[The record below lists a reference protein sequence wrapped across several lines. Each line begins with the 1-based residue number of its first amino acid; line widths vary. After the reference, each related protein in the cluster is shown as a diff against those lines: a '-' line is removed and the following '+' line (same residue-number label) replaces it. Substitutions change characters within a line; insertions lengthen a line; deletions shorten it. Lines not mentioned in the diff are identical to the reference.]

1 MSSIWTKDCE
11 LPHFD
16 SLKKDIKTDVLVI
29 GGGIAGILCTYMLKQ
44 AGIDCVLAEAR
55 TLCSGMTQNTT
66 AKITF
71 QHGLFCHKL
80 LAQYGREKARMYLE
94 ANREALEQYRKLCRD
109 IPCDFEEKD
118 AFVYS
123 ENNRKILE
131 EEISALEKTGFQ
143 ADFCET
149 VPLPFPVAGAIRFK
163 NQAQFHPLKFLAAI
177 AEGLP
182 IYENTFVRALSG
194 HTAVT
199 SHGTITA
206 EKIIVTTH
214 FPFLNSHGSY
224 FLKLYQHRSY
234 VLVLENA
241 SDLHGM
247 YVSDSLT
254 GMSFRNFRQYTF
266 IGGGGHRSGKQGGS
280 WSELKAFADRYYPDS
295 REVCRFAAQDC
306 MPLDLIPYIGHY
318 SRSTPDLF
326 VATGFHKWGMTS
338 SMAAA
343 RILTDMI
350 LEREN
355 PYAPVFSPS
364 RNILKPQ
371 LAVNAA
377 EATANLLTFS
387 SPRCPHMGCALKWNS
402 AEHSWDCP
410 CHGSRFDENGK
421 LCDNPAM
428 KNLKF

>member
-1 MSSIWTKDCE
+1 M
-11 LPHFD
+11 
-16 SLKKDIKTDVLVI
+16 
-29 GGGIAGILCTYMLKQ
+29 
-44 AGIDCVLAEAR
+44 
-55 TLCSGMTQNTT
+55 
-66 AKITF
+66 
-71 QHGLFCHKL
+71 
-80 LAQYGREKARMYLE
+80 
-94 ANREALEQYRKLCRD
+94 
-109 IPCDFEEKD
+109 
-118 AFVYS
+118 
-123 ENNRKILE
+123 
-131 EEISALEKTGFQ
+131 
-143 ADFCET
+143 
-149 VPLPFPVAGAIRFK
+149 
-163 NQAQFHPLKFLAAI
+163 
-177 AEGLP
+177 
-182 IYENTFVRALSG
+182 
-194 HTAVT
+194 
-199 SHGTITA
+199 
-206 EKIIVTTH
+206 
-214 FPFLNSHGSY
+214 
-224 FLKLYQHRSY
+224 
-234 VLVLENA
+234 LVLENA
-241 SDLHGM
+241 PDLQGM

-295 REVCRFAAQDC
+295 REVYRFAAQDC

-350 LEREN
+350 LEQEN

-364 RNILKPQ
+364 RNMLKPQ

-377 EATANLLTFS
+377 EAMANLLTFS

-428 KNLKF
+428 KNLNF